1 MKAFHNACRLTT
13 YAGMVI
19 VGLGV
24 LRTEILGHS
33 DYTTALLCGTGLA
46 VAIFSFLLSLGIDR

>member
-1 MKAFHNACRLTT
+1 MKALHHACRLTT

-19 VGLGV
+19 VGAGM
-24 LRTEILGHS
+24 LRGLIIGHS

>member
-1 MKAFHNACRLTT
+1 MKALHQACRLTT

-19 VGLGV
+19 VGAGI

-46 VAIFSFLLSLGIDR
+46 VAIFSFLISIGVEK

>member
-1 MKAFHNACRLTT
+1 MKALHHACRLTT

-19 VGLGV
+19 VGAGL
-24 LRTEILGHS
+24 LRAGILGHS

-46 VAIFSFLLSLGIDR
+46 VAIFSFLISIGVEK

>member
-1 MKAFHNACRLTT
+1 MKAFPNACRLTT

-19 VGLGV
+19 VGLGM
-24 LRTEILGHS
+24 LRALIIGHS

-46 VAIFSFLLSLGIDR
+46 VAIFSFLISIGVEK